1 MKKVIEKRYRSRIN
15 SVVKAERLTD
25 KVARQC
31 ELSEGTRADL
41 CIAVTEAVNNA
52 VLHGNNLE
60 PDKYVSLRFDCSSSA
75 IRIVISDEGNGFD
88 LESVADPLAPENI
101 TKPNGRGL
109 LILESLMDEVKVKP
123 SSQGTRVEMV
133 LKKR

>member
-1 MKKVIEKRYRSRIN
+1 MKKVIEKRYKSRIN

-25 KVARQC
+25 RVARQC
-31 ELSEGTRADL
+31 HLSEGTRADL

-52 VLHGNNLE
+52 ILHGNNLE
-60 PDKYVSLRFDCSSSA
+60 ADKYVTLKFDCSDSS
-75 IRIVISDEGNGFD
+75 IRIVVVDEGGGFD
-88 LESVADPLAPENI
+88 VGTVADPLTPENI

-109 LILESLMDEVKVKP
+109 LILDTLMDEVKVKP
-123 SSQGTRVEMV
+123 SSRGTRVEMV